1 MEKSKKPFI
10 IPIFI
15 PHAGCPHR
23 CVFCDQATIS
33 GEKDSPFSPEKFH
46 WQVNQF
52 LKFKSKKRNPVQVA
66 FYGGNFLGLPE
77 NTINAML
84 AESAGYIQAGEIHGI
99 RFSTRPDTIDEKR
112 LGLLKNFPVTTIEL
126 GVQSMDDQILTR
138 ARRGHSAADT
148 ENAVGILKGHN
159 YEIGLQMM
167 IGLPGDNESK
177 VIFSARKIAGL
188 SPDFVRIYPTVVL
201 AGSPLARWYQNGSY
215 TPLTLDSAVS
225 LTKKLYL
232 LFAQRGIPVVRM
244 GLQASEDLDDTDA
257 VLAGPYHPAFGH
269 MVYGEIFLDKARALL
284 SDHDA
289 GTDTVT
295 LSVHPR
301 SRSRLQGIRNE
312 NIKTLKSEFGLNAI
326 QILSDESLAE
336 DGLKMA

>member
-1 MEKSKKPFI
+1 MEKSPKPFI

-23 CVFCDQATIS
+23 CVFCDQATIA
-33 GEKDSPFSPEKFH
+33 GEKDTAFSPEKFH
-46 WQVNQF
+46 RQVNRF
-52 LKFKSKKRNPVQVA
+52 LKFKSKRRNPVQVA

-77 NTINAML
+77 STIDAML

-112 LGLLKNFPVTTIEL
+112 LAMLKNFPVTTIEL

-138 ARRGHSAADT
+138 SRRGHTAADT
-148 ENAVGILKGHN
+148 EKAVGILKDRN

-167 IGLPGDNESK
+167 IGLPGDDDSTAL
-177 VIFSARKIAGL
+177 FSARKIAGL
-188 SPDFVRIYPTVVL
+188 APDFARIYPTVVL
-201 AGSPLARWYQNGSY
+201 AGSPLARWYEKGSY
-215 TPLTLDSAVS
+215 TPLPLDIAVS

-232 LFAQRGIPVVRM
+232 LFAQRHIPVVRI

-284 SDHDA
+284 SDHTA

-301 SRSRLQGIRNE
+301 SRSRLQGIRNQ
-312 NIKTLKSEFGLNAI
+312 NIKILKSEFALKSI
-326 QILSDESLAE
+326 QILSDDFLAG
-336 DGLKMA
+336 DDVRIV